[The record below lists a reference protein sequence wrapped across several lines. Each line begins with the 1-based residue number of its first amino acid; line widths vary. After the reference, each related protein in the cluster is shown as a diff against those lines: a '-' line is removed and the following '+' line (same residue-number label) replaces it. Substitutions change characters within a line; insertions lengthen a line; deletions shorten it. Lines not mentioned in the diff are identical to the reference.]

1 MPPAFHMTFENAKYR
16 FRVNLTYM
24 KVIQIIFNELD
35 ITYVFYNSHLNP
47 PTLFLMLLYN
57 LNIHFQLSQLLLLS
71 YKCNLLI
78 KYYLQIQNKH

>member
-35 ITYVFYNSHLNP
+35 ITYVFYNSHLDS

-78 KYYLQIQNKH
+78 KYYLQILNKH

>member
-1 MPPAFHMTFENAKYR
+1 MLPAFHMTFENAKYR

-35 ITYVFYNSHLNP
+35 ITYVFYNSHLDP
-47 PTLFLMLLYN
+47 PSLFWMLLYN